1 MAIRPE
7 SLSGAEIVTVGGPA
21 GPGGLSAYQV
31 WLVLGNRGSPAD
43 FIASLKGEAGGGG
56 SGGVIT
62 GTAAI
67 ATSGHRALYPRA
79 DGGGLAVASASDVT
93 HAGRVV
99 GISLAA
105 ASAGA
110 SISYVDDGPIDEPS
124 WSFAPGPV
132 WLGEQ
137 GQITQAVPASG
148 FAQIVG
154 TAVAPT
160 RIVVSLQP
168 PILLA

>member
-1 MAIRPE
+1 MAIRLD
-7 SLSGAEIVTVGGPA
+7 SLGGAEIITVGGPA
-21 GPGGLSAYQV
+21 GPDGRSAYDV
-31 WLVLGNRGSPAD
+31 WRALGNVGSLAD
-43 FIASLKGEAGGGG
+43 FIASLKGEPGGGAQ
-56 SGGVIT
+56 GGVIT
-62 GTAAI
+62 GIVAFATA
-67 ATSGHRALYPRA
+67 GHRALYPRA
-79 DGGGLAVASASDVT
+79 DGAGLAVASASDVT

-110 SISYVDDGPIDEPS
+110 SIAYVDDGAIDEPS

-137 GQITQAVPASG
+137 GQITQALPSAG

-154 TAVAPT
+154 TAVTPT
-160 RIVVSLQP
+160 RIVVSLQA
-168 PILLA
+168 PIILA